1 MSDQNTDPG
10 TPEPAP
16 PQEGNPDELPAWA
29 RDAITK
35 ANKEAATYRTKVK
48 ELEPLAAKAQELEEA
63 GRSDLEKLTAER
75 DQLRTELDRTGVEL
89 LRLQVALD
97 KGLDH
102 RLAPRLTGATREELE
117 ADADSELWESFRSG
131 GEETP
136 RPPGRPTESLKG
148 GGAPTQEPEPDIRKV
163 VDSIPRGF

>member
-1 MSDQNTDPG
+1 MSD
-10 TPEPAP
+10 PAP
-16 PQEGNPDELPAWA
+16 DPAPADPAPQEGNPDDLPQWA

-35 ANKEAATYRTKVK
+35 ANKEAATYRTRAK
-48 ELEPLAAKAQELEEA
+48 ELEPYAQKAQELEEA
-63 GRSDLEKLTAER
+63 SKSDLEKLTAER
-75 DQLRTELDRTGVEL
+75 DQLRSQLDGTSVEL

-117 ADADSELWESFRSG
+117 ADADSELWETFRSG

-136 RPPGRPTESLKG
+136 RPPGRPTEALRG
-148 GGAPTQEPEPDIRKV
+148 GGAPAQEPEPDIRKV
-163 VDSIPRGF
+163 VESIPRGF